1 MQSQNK
7 DAKLKEFISTPI
19 GLVVVLIIIILV
31 ISFFVL
37 LIQGIASRRSEG
49 ITAEY
54 DEAAKQEVYFAPAT
68 NGSGSKDIVRYVG
81 LFDILMKSNVTPAQ
95 YVALQNSIS
104 AFASENNI
112 NLTRVSYVDDSLL
125 LSNQCNYNFD
135 IALNEE
141 QNYLNVTLDATK
153 DCAGTDD
160 LIINIE
166 RKQNGE

>member
-7 DAKLKEFISTPI
+7 VVKLKEFIGTPI
-19 GLVVVLIIIILV
+19 GLITIVIIIILI
-31 ISFFVL
+31 ISFIVL
-37 LIQGIASRRSEG
+37 FIHGITPHRSEE

-54 DEAAKQEVYFAPAT
+54 DEAAKQEVYFAPST
-68 NGSGSKDIVRYVG
+68 NGSESEDVVRYVG
-81 LFDILMKSNVTPAQ
+81 LFDILMKNNVTPAQ
-95 YVALQNSIS
+95 YVTLQNSIS
-104 AFASENNI
+104 TFALENNI
-112 NLTRVSYVDDSLL
+112 NLTRVSYVDDSLF
-125 LSNQCNYNFD
+125 LSAQCKYNFD

-153 DCAGTDD
+153 DCTGTDD